1 MNPIVDSSLGWRLFS
16 KSLAM
21 TSDEMIVQI
30 LLGACH
36 LLEERGWNRGSM
48 ARDANGDTCG
58 LDSKDAVSYC
68 LSGALV
74 KSWRDHDRA
83 NEDFYFRLF
92 ERQFSEVIL
101 KKYNHRY
108 TLTRWN
114 DDIATCREAV
124 VELIHAVIKS
134 IRSDSSQSFK
144 ANESAD
150 GRQRSDER
158 TRSRFRLPGRVKSKQ
173 KANYGVTVMA
183 SWLSARLD
191 AILRHGLRRVQ
202 PSSPPAGGATPMEN
216 SRRRASSRRS
226 FFLPRF
232 A

>member
-1 MNPIVDSSLGWRLFS
+1 
-16 KSLAM
+16 M

-92 ERQFSEVIL
+92 ERQFSDVIL
-101 KKYNHRY
+101 KKYNHGY

-114 DDIATCREAV
+114 DDVATCRESV

-134 IRSDSSQSFK
+134 IRSDSSQSSK

-150 GRQRSDER
+150 GRQQRFDER
-158 TRSRFRLPGRVKSKQ
+158 MRSRFRLPGRGKPKQ
-173 KANYGVTVMA
+173 RANYGVTVMA
-183 SWLSARLD
+183 PLLSLQLD
-191 AILRHGLRRVQ
+191 AIWSYGLHRAQ
-202 PSSPPAGGATPMEN
+202 QFSPLVERATPRGN
-216 SRRRASSRRS
+216 DRRRAFSRKS